1 MEIKSNKPLIIAE
14 IGWNFLGDLNLA
26 KKMILSAK
34 NCGVDAVKF
43 QLWNPKN
50 LKNGAWDN
58 DGRRNLY
65 NKSYLDYKK
74 FNLLFRYSK
83 KKKIECFASIFSK
96 KDLRIHEKINKK
108 IVKIPSSEAYDI
120 SLINLALK
128 KFKKVIVSTGALNK
142 KELYKL
148 IKIKNKKL
156 ILLHCVSSYPLKDID
171 TNFYKFKYLKKNFSR
186 VGYSG
191 HSAGI
196 NDAIWAIS
204 NNACLV
210 EKHFTINQN
219 LKGRDNKFALLPNS
233 LKEIVKFRDFHCIS
247 NIKKTINIQKSEK
260 DVFKHY
266 RGRWKLND

>member
-83 KKKIECFASIFSK
+83 KKKLNVLLPFFQ
-96 KDLRIHEKINKK
+96 KK
-108 IVKIPSSEAYDI
+108 ILEYMK
-120 SLINLALK
+120 
-128 KFKKVIVSTGALNK
+128 
-142 KELYKL
+142 KL
-148 IKIKNKKL
+148 IKKL
-156 ILLHCVSSYPLKDID
+156 LK
-171 TNFYKFKYLKKNFSR
+171 FLR
-186 VGYSG
+186 Q
-191 HSAGI
+191 
-196 NDAIWAIS
+196 
-204 NNACLV
+204 
-210 EKHFTINQN
+210 KHTIF
-219 LKGRDNKFALLPNS
+219 L
-233 LKEIVKFRDFHCIS
+233 
-247 NIKKTINIQKSEK
+247 
-260 DVFKHY
+260 
-266 RGRWKLND
+266 